1 MPGQNDRNL
10 LIRFNEKSKENKSY
24 KVELAN
30 YQNSLMLMQYGIFF
44 SNSLQRTNSETMFE
58 INHYAGWVTYDITN
72 FHEKNRDV
80 VASASSNLLR
90 TSSCWLMK
98 QAAACSPRA
107 AWRWRRL
114 HRFLQAAKAFKSY
127 KRSDYEDTQKTNLD
141 DSFEYGSHKLDWA
154 NQIIHI
160 QEARMRL
167 SLGDSGS
174 RDAPTPHVIRSSTT
188 SAQYTASLNNLMV
201 TLRASRPYF
210 IRCIRSNDEQLE
222 LEFDDRLVREQLVS
236 SGMEETVRIK
246 QSSYPIR
253 IAHSEFFATYRPLIP
268 PSRYSLRE
276 QLCGLLVDL
285 KLAELSFRIGKTQV
299 FLRESSKTIL
309 DQKLEAC
316 IIAKVK
322 LLQRNVRSWLSR
334 KQLANSNDCPLKRH
348 RAACVIQAAWRGYLV
363 REQFTDSGI
372 SYELV
377 FTAVFRHFYCF
388 TSFFIPDKV
397 LAATMIQR
405 WWRAKQDR
413 LNLLSVKR
421 FILKLQCLARGYLA
435 REKFRNVKIK
445 HAHARV
451 ASEQKRRNEAAVKI
465 QSYWKMYLVLKE
477 RLSNWSFYFF
487 I

>member
-1 MPGQNDRNL
+1 
-10 LIRFNEKSKENKSY
+10 
-24 KVELAN
+24 
-30 YQNSLMLMQYGIFF
+30 
-44 SNSLQRTNSETMFE
+44 MFE

-114 HRFLQAAKAFKSY
+114 HRLLQAAKAFKSY
-127 KRSDYEDTQKTNLD
+127 KRSDYEQKSSLD
-141 DSFEYGSHKLDWA
+141 DSFELGYDQHSHKLEWA

-167 SLGDSGS
+167 SLGDCGS

-253 IAHSEFFATYRPLIP
+253 IAHAEFHATYRPLIT
-268 PSRYSLRE
+268 PSKYSVRD

-285 KLAELSFRIGKTQV
+285 KLAESSFRVGKTQV

-372 SYELV
+372 
-377 FTAVFRHFYCF
+377 R
-388 TSFFIPDKV
+388 
-397 LAATMIQR
+397 
-405 WWRAKQDR
+405 
-413 LNLLSVKR
+413 
-421 FILKLQCLARGYLA
+421 
-435 REKFRNVKIK
+435 
-445 HAHARV
+445 
-451 ASEQKRRNEAAVKI
+451 
-465 QSYWKMYLVLKE
+465 
-477 RLSNWSFYFF
+477 
-487 I
+487 